1 MNMFSLKQRAI
12 SEPPAPVSSH
22 LNLETFMT
30 VLTPDG
36 RGAIGVV
43 QIWGGNAV
51 GVADS
56 VFRPARG
63 DRLAAIPPGRLRLGR
78 IGRGVGDE
86 VVAVRLET
94 EPPSVEIQCH
104 GGTRAV
110 TMVIEA
116 LQDAGARLAGP
127 ERWCE
132 QQARS
137 PIQAAALADL
147 ACASTLRT
155 AEILLE
161 QSQGALD
168 RELAELI
175 LEIFEHTDSAPARLD
190 RLIQRGQVGLR
201 LLSGWRVVIVGRPN
215 VGKSRLLNALAG
227 YERAIVDPT
236 PGTTRDVVS
245 VQTALDGWPVTL
257 IDTAGVRTTDDA
269 IETLGIERALR
280 EKEAAELVLKVLD
293 RSEPLQS
300 LDRELVAS
308 SGQSLLVINKS
319 DLPAVWGPEA
329 LGVPSDSFVSVS
341 SQEGSG
347 IDGLIARMSA
357 RIVSDPPEPGVGV
370 PFRLNHLEHL
380 MRARDDLQAGAA
392 EQAARQ
398 LESLL
403 ARG

>member
-1 MNMFSLKQRAI
+1 
-12 SEPPAPVSSH
+12 
-22 LNLETFMT
+22 MT

-36 RGAIGVV
+36 RGTIGVV
-43 QIWGGNAV
+43 QVWGGNAL

-63 DRLAAIPPGRLRLGR
+63 DPLAATPPGRLRLGR

-86 VVAVRLET
+86 VVAVRLGT

-110 TMVIEA
+110 TLVIEA

-132 QQARS
+132 QQTES
-137 PIQAAALADL
+137 PIQAAALVDL
-147 ACASTLRT
+147 ARASTLRT

-175 LEIFEHTDSAPARLD
+175 LEISEHADSAPGHLD
-190 RLIQRGQVGLR
+190 RLIQRAQVGLR
-201 LLSGWRVVIVGRPN
+201 LLSGWRVVIIGRPN

-245 VQTALDGWPVTL
+245 VQTALGGWPVTL
-257 IDTAGVRTTDDA
+257 VDTAGVRTTDDA
-269 IETLGIERALR
+269 IETSGIERALR
-280 EKEAAELVLKVLD
+280 EKEAAEFVLKVLD

-300 LDRELVAS
+300 IDRELVAS
-308 SGQSLLVINKS
+308 SGQSLLVISKS
-319 DLPAVWGPEA
+319 DLPAVWGPEE
-329 LGVPSDSFVSVS
+329 LGVPSGSFVTVS
-341 SQEGSG
+341 AQEGRG
-347 IDGLIARMSA
+347 IDQLIAEMSA
-357 RIVSDPPEPGVGV
+357 RIVPEPPEPGAGV
-370 PFRLNHLEHL
+370 PFRPNHLQHL
-380 MRARDDLQAGAA
+380 TRARDDLRAGA
-392 EQAARQ
+392 EERAAGW
-398 LESLL
+398 LESS
-403 ARG
+403 ARTRLTKKRIATAADPGFSGQGR

>member
-1 MNMFSLKQRAI
+1 MSV
-12 SEPPAPVSSH
+12 PPAQVSSD
-22 LNLETFMT
+22 LNPETFMA

-43 QIWGGNAV
+43 QLWGRNAV

-147 ACASTLRT
+147 
-155 AEILLE
+155 
-161 QSQGALD
+161 
-168 RELAELI
+168 
-175 LEIFEHTDSAPARLD
+175 
-190 RLIQRGQVGLR
+190 
-201 LLSGWRVVIVGRPN
+201 
-215 VGKSRLLNALAG
+215 
-227 YERAIVDPT
+227 
-236 PGTTRDVVS
+236 
-245 VQTALDGWPVTL
+245 
-257 IDTAGVRTTDDA
+257 
-269 IETLGIERALR
+269 
-280 EKEAAELVLKVLD
+280 
-293 RSEPLQS
+293 
-300 LDRELVAS
+300 
-308 SGQSLLVINKS
+308 
-319 DLPAVWGPEA
+319 
-329 LGVPSDSFVSVS
+329 
-341 SQEGSG
+341 
-347 IDGLIARMSA
+347 
-357 RIVSDPPEPGVGV
+357 
-370 PFRLNHLEHL
+370 
-380 MRARDDLQAGAA
+380 
-392 EQAARQ
+392 
-398 LESLL
+398 
-403 ARG
+403 